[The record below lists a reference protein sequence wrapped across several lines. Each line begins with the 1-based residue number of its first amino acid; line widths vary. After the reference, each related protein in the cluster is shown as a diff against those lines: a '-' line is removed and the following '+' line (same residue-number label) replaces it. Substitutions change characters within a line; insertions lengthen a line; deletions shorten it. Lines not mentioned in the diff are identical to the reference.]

1 VGSEKNQSH
10 TSQDRQ
16 ARRESF
22 SPSLP
27 QPSRS
32 FRSSLAAAAAE
43 TLAVSPASGSS
54 SPSPPTPDRLDL
66 ETVEPRWRTGVS
78 TSHSLSR
85 LSILRNSLP
94 EFAARFDSSSLC
106 SRCASR
112 DVTLKRLTRQF
123 PNLGKPRHFCVKTIL
138 QEDFT
143 S

>member
-10 TSQDRQ
+10 TSQEPGPRSTT
-16 ARRESF
+16 RIL
-22 SPSLP
+22 SPSLL

-32 FRSSLAAAAAE
+32 FRAAAAE
-43 TLAVSPASGSS
+43 TLAASPASGSS
-54 SPSPPTPDRLDL
+54 SPPPPPTPDRSDL

-78 TSHSLSR
+78 TSLSR

-112 DVTLKRLTRQF
+112 DVTLKRL
-123 PNLGKPRHFCVKTIL
+123 PNLGKQQHFCVKTIL

-143 S
+143 N